1 METMIIGVDTGG
13 TFTDFVYYDG
23 KEVKV
28 LKVPSTPK
36 NPALAVLE
44 GLKAIGGSGRR
55 IIHGSTVAT
64 NALLERK
71 GAKVALV
78 TNRGFEDVIE
88 IGRQNRTRLYDL
100 HYRKP
105 KPLVPRDCRFGIK
118 GRLSYRG
125 QELEPLDE
133 EEIRN
138 LAKLLKEKGI
148 ESVAVCLL
156 HSYANT
162 SHEEKVGKILTE
174 ETGLFVSLS
183 SSVVREFREYERM
196 STTVINAYVS
206 PKMATYITHLEE
218 NLAEGD
224 TLQIM
229 QSNGGLI
236 TSERAKREAVRT
248 ILSGPAGGI
257 VSALHLGKVLGV
269 ERIITFD
276 MGGTSTDVALID
288 RSPVVTTEGSVE
300 GFPVK
305 IPMIDIHTI
314 GAGGGSIAWIDEG
327 GILRVGPQSAG
338 ADPGPICYG
347 RGGKDVTV
355 TDANLFLG
363 RLLEDHFLGGKFKL
377 YPEKVKP
384 YIRDLARRLGVGE
397 RDLALAVL
405 SIANS
410 NMERAIRRVSVQRG
424 YNPADFYLL
433 TYGGA
438 GGLHAVYLARSLG
451 IPKVIV
457 PQNPGLFSA
466 VGMILADRVR
476 DYSRSV
482 LLRADKISFQEL
494 KEILGDMKRCA
505 LEEALEEGFSEGEVL
520 FESSLDLRY
529 VGQSYELTVPF
540 CEDFVAEFEKTH
552 ERVYGYRHTRE
563 VEVVNLR
570 LKAIVP
576 SKKPPLPEFE
586 AKADENP
593 SQALIGDRRV
603 ILEEDELKARVY
615 DRDKLL
621 WGNIIRGPAVVVEY
635 SSTTLI
641 PPGAKAVV
649 DRYGNLM
656 IEVWEG

>member
-1 METMIIGVDTGG
+1 MAAMIIGVDTGG

-28 LKVPSTPK
+28 LKIPSTPK

-44 GLKAIGGSGRR
+44 GLKIIGGKGRK

-105 KPLVPRDCRFGIK
+105 QPLVPRDRRFGIK
-118 GRLSYRG
+118 GRLNYRG
-125 QELEPLDE
+125 EEIEPLDE
-133 EEIRN
+133 EEVRS

-162 SHEEKVGKILTE
+162 SHEEKVGKIITE

-206 PKMATYITHLEE
+206 PKMATYIAHLEG

-257 VSALHLGKVLGV
+257 VSALHLGKALGI

-288 RSPVVTTEGSVE
+288 KTPVVTTEGSVE

-314 GAGGGSIAWIDEG
+314 GAGGGSIARIDEG

-347 RGGKDVTV
+347 RGGKEVTV

-363 RLLEDHFLGGKFKL
+363 RLLEDRFLGGKFKL
-377 YPEKVKP
+377 HPEKIEP
-384 YIRDLARRLGVGE
+384 YIKDLAERLGVDE
-397 RDLALAVL
+397 REVALAVL
-405 SIANS
+405 DIANS

-424 YNPADFYLL
+424 YNPADFSLL

-451 IPKVIV
+451 IPRVIV

-482 LLRADKISFQEL
+482 LLRADKVSFREL
-494 KEILGDMKRCA
+494 EEILGDMKNLA
-505 LEEALEEGFSEGEVL
+505 LEEALEEGYSEKEVL

-540 CEDFVAEFEKTH
+540 CEEFVAEFEKTH

-576 SKKPPLPEFE
+576 GKKPRLPEFE
-586 AKADENP
+586 TKADENP
-593 SQALIGDRRV
+593 SQALIGDRRL
-603 ILEEDELKARVY
+603 ILEEGEFKARVY

-641 PPGAKAVV
+641 PPEAKAVV
-649 DRYGNLM
+649 DRYGNLTV
-656 IEVWEG
+656 EVWEG